1 MVNNVNTDWATVT
14 TAAVVMFLIHGGDG
28 NTVRVI
34 VLVIRDYNR
43 VVDYFFTN
51 LQRIVVIHT
60 PNFLKI
66 SNLKKS
72 NL

>member
-1 MVNNVNTDWATVT
+1 
-14 TAAVVMFLIHGGDG
+14 MFLIHGGDG